1 MDKSDKSQ
9 TAIDR
14 LKLILQEPR
23 THWLILLLVA
33 LDFLCYMTM
42 IIISYLWPAA
52 EQGEHWLFETL
63 LIVSFTID
71 TIFLLEITLNVFA
84 FGFLDYFIKSPHWL
98 LHIFDSS
105 LVVTAFLLEIFLHGK
120 QREVLGLLI
129 VFRFWRLI
137 KVIGTVAVGV
147 GTYDEQKQQDLINK
161 NEQLSKELERII
173 IIVEEIAK
181 EDHWSDERMEK
192 VFRESNY

>member
-1 MDKSDKSQ
+1 MDKSH

-23 THWLILLLVA
+23 THWLILFLVA
-33 LDFLCYMTM
+33 LDFLCYITM

-52 EQGEHWLFETL
+52 EQGEHWIFEAL
-63 LIVSFTID
+63 LVVSFIID

-84 FGFLDYFIKSPHWL
+84 FGFLDYFIKNPYWL

-120 QREVLGLLI
+120 QREVMGLLI
-129 VFRFWRLI
+129 VLRFWRLI
-137 KVIGTVAVGV
+137 KVLGSVAVGV
-147 GTYDEQKQQDLINK
+147 GTYDEQKQRDLINK
-161 NEQLSKELERII
+161 NEQLSKELERVMT
-173 IIVEEIAK
+173 IVEEIAK
-181 EDHWSDERMEK
+181 EDRWSDERMEK
-192 VFRESNY
+192 VFRENI